1 VTIYVKSRR
10 GGVGLLL
17 IALVTLVGVNCEKYA
32 GDTSSKREKGGV
44 EAVRDGGWWGESMTT
59 GPRQGYTG
67 KGRDEVY

>member
-1 VTIYVKSRR
+1 LGSIVKSMLAIPLQRGRR
-10 GGVGLLL
+10 
-17 IALVTLVGVNCEKYA
+17 
-32 GDTSSKREKGGV
+32 GGV